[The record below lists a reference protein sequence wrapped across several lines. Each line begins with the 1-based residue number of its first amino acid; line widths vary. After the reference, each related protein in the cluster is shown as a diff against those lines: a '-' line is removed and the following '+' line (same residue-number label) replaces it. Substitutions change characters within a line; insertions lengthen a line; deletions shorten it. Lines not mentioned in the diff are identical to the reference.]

1 MILSNTMKAFL
12 KYTVLLFVVVIYLVQ
27 QIDSSICVVTTD
39 KQEKIVS
46 NEEEAFHQL
55 ALLTALNAN
64 AVPVNSVHEVLNS
77 FPTFR
82 YLPKSNF
89 SFGVEE
95 RRCVFPSYFKNVEHF
110 YKDSFALKQD
120 AGYYVFALR
129 EIIV

>member
-1 MILSNTMKAFL
+1 MNAYL
-12 KYTVLLFVVVIYLVQ
+12 KYSVLLFVVIIYLIQ
-27 QIDSSICVVTTD
+27 QIDSSTRVVTAD

-55 ALLTALNAN
+55 AFLTALNAN
-64 AVPVNSVHEVLNS
+64 AVPVNSVHEVLTS

-82 YLPKSNF
+82 YLPKSNLF
-89 SFGVEE
+89 CGIEE
-95 RRCVFPSYFKNVEHF
+95 RKCVFPSYFKNVEHF
-110 YKDSFALKQD
+110 YRDSFALKQD